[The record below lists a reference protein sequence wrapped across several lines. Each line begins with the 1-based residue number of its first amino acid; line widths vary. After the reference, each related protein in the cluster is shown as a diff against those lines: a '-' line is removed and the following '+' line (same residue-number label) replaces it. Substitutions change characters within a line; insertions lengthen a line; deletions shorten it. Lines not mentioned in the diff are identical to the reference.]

1 MVNISELLKDAPKG
15 MKLYSPLFGEV
26 TLVCV
31 NCDNNIL
38 VETEMHDN
46 HYFAYNGVFRMS
58 GCYPHSECLLFPA
71 KGQSWEGWKLPIAPK
86 FKVGDWIVRSN
97 GSSDVPIQVYG
108 LKRGRYLVTNMLGSK
123 CELMINR
130 QDEWHL
136 WTILDVIDGD
146 VLALNGKPFIYSHNK
161 YGKNY
166 CYIDD
171 CGQFRVN
178 FNLVLEG
185 NCVWPAT
192 KQERDLLFSKMRE
205 VGYEWD
211 ADKKE
216 LRKIQP
222 HYDLVNFQPFDKV
235 LGRDNNGGH
244 WEADFFSRI
253 RARTD
258 SSIEFKC
265 VKYSWRQCIPFNEYT
280 KHLLGTTDMPSEEYI
295 NW

>member
-26 TLVCV
+26 RLVCV

-46 HYFAYNGVFRMS
+46 YYFAYNGVFRMS

-71 KGQSWEGWKLPIAPK
+71 KGQSWEEWKVDTCK

-97 GSSDVPIQVYG
+97 GSSDVPIQIYNI
-108 LKRGRYLVTNMLGSK
+108 KKDRYLVTNMLGSK
-123 CELMINR
+123 GELMIDR

-146 VLALNGKPFIYSHNK
+146 VLALNGKPFIYSHK
-161 YGKNY
+161 YEKNY

-178 FNLVLEG
+178 FSLVLEG

-192 KQERDLLFSKMRE
+192 KQEHDLLFSKMRE

-211 ADKKE
+211 EKKKE

-222 HYDLVNFQPFDKV
+222 HYDISNFNAGMTVLV
-235 LGRDNNGGH
+235 RDRNENEWCH
-244 WEADFFSRI
+244 SW
-253 RARTD
+253 
-258 SSIEFKC
+258 
-265 VKYSWRQCIPFNEYT
+265 YSHYSKSGICHFNAVGLYWKQCIPFEGNEA
-280 KHLLGTTDMPSEEYI
+280 LLGTTDMPSEEYI